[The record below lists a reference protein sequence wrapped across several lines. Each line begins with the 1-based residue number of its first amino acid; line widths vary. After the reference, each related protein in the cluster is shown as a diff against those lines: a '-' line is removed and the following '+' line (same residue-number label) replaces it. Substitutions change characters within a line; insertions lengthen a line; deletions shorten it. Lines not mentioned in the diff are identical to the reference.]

1 MDNIEIDSLIL
12 FSSIMLNISLKIA
25 LNSPV
30 DLKIVRF
37 VFCTYWENSLLSE
50 SLSITQFG
58 HSQSWF
64 GRLIP
69 KSIIKNNIFDEVR
82 TGFPMACSC
91 HGFVT
96 VICSDV
102 SVVNLFSALSAEKS
116 TDPFETNPISSPS
129 FLWNGRRHDWLLF
142 ASQYAQSLMP
152 SNSAKSASSPGYNP
166 LLNPRQTTSPLG
178 YRLF

>member
-1 MDNIEIDSLIL
+1 
-12 FSSIMLNISLKIA
+12 MLNISLKIA

-82 TGFPMACSC
+82 TFTPHIVNSFFIIKNNIFDEVRTGFPMACSC

-129 FLWNGRRHDWLLF
+129 FL
-142 ASQYAQSLMP
+142 
-152 SNSAKSASSPGYNP
+152 
-166 LLNPRQTTSPLG
+166 
-178 YRLF
+178 

>member
-1 MDNIEIDSLIL
+1 MDSIEIDSLIL

-25 LNSPV
+25 LKSPV

-96 VICSDV
+96 VTCSDV

-116 TDPFETNPISSPS
+116 RTRLKQTQFPAPRFYETEGAMIGCFLRPNTRRALCLPIPQNRLHLPDTTPF
-129 FLWNGRRHDWLLF
+129 
-142 ASQYAQSLMP
+142 
-152 SNSAKSASSPGYNP
+152 
-166 LLNPRQTTSPLG
+166 
-178 YRLF
+178 